1 MSWDFPFL
9 PVSAFDKKSYTVN
22 QLFYFLMVCCVQQL
36 DCSVSQNA
44 LENK

>member
-22 QLFYFLMVCCVQQL
+22 YFIFLMVCCVQQL